1 MRDRLERLFSIMLVI
16 SALIIAASVA
26 HREFASPVQAAESP
40 LDRPVFVPTWK
51 EALSTGVEMGD
62 TAAHVKIVE
71 FADLECPF
79 CRGFDRIAR
88 DAMRKHPTDVS
99 IVFVHYPLESHR
111 FAEQAARAA
120 ECGANLGK
128 FSEVVELVY
137 TKQDSLGLKSW
148 GSYAVD
154 AGINDT
160 LAFRRCALDTVS
172 IKRIEAGKALGAK
185 LHVDATPTVMVNG
198 WKYGRRPPGA
208 EELEQLIQ
216 AIRQG
221 KTPFDTAKGGKSGP
235 S

>member
-1 MRDRLERLFSIMLVI
+1 MRDRLERLLSAVLVI
-16 SALIIAASVA
+16 CAVIIAASVA
-26 HREFASPVQAAESP
+26 HREFASPTRAEAASP
-40 LDRPVFVPTWK
+40 LDRPVFVPAWR
-51 EALSTGVEMGD
+51 EAVSTGVEIGD
-62 TAAHVKIVE
+62 PAAPVKIVE

-88 DAMRKHPTDVS
+88 DAMRKHPADVS
-99 IVFVHYPLESHR
+99 VVFVHYPLESHR

-120 ECGANLGK
+120 ECAGARGK
-128 FSEVVELVY
+128 FSEVVELLY

-154 AGINDT
+154 AGIKDT
-160 LAFRRCALDTVS
+160 AEFKRCALDPAP
-172 IKRIEAGKALGAK
+172 IKRIDAGKALGAK

-216 AIRQG
+216 TIRQG
-221 KTPFDTAKGGKSGP
+221 KLPFDTTKVGKSD
-235 S
+235 